1 MPAGRLERSSRG
13 AVARG
18 QVRRPRLP
26 ARRRRRPLR
35 VRAAHLDLR
44 LRRRQRLARESRAR
58 VRGAPARALRRPGGD
73 PRRLLRGAERAGL
86 QRHDARRVDRALRV
100 PFGPGME
107 QLIRLET
114 GLFLKRDRT
123 WNRLGAGTSLDS
135 LLAQPLDEVRRVL
148 EREANAVD
156 APAEPKAL
164 APIES
169 QEVWA
174 AGVTY
179 KRSLAARAEEA
190 VSPDPYEHVYTA
202 ARPELF
208 FKATASRVRGPG
220 DVINIRSDSAWDY
233 APDDRRIRLQIN
245 RAGSVVYAGETSTSA
260 MRRNVPELL
269 EYLGRDQSF
278 AHGCVLLTG
287 TGVVPPQD
295 VTLQDG
301 DEVAIAIDGIGV
313 LSNPV
318 RRHPVKLAP

>member
-1 MPAGRLERSSRG
+1 
-13 AVARG
+13 
-18 QVRRPRLP
+18 
-26 ARRRRRPLR
+26 
-35 VRAAHLDLR
+35 
-44 LRRRQRLARESRAR
+44 
-58 VRGAPARALRRPGGD
+58 
-73 PRRLLRGAERAGL
+73 
-86 QRHDARRVDRALRV
+86 
-100 PFGPGME
+100 ME
-107 QLIRLET
+107 QLIRLES
-114 GLFLKRDRT
+114 GLFVKRDGN

-190 VSPDPYEHVYTA
+190 VSSDPYERVYTA

-220 DVINIRSDSAWDY
+220 DVINIRSDSTWDVPEPELAVVCNSRMEVVGYTIGNDMSSRSIEGENTLYLPQAKVFDGCCALGPAVVLAWDY
-233 APDDRRIRLQIN
+233 VPDDRLIRLQIN

-301 DEVAIAIDGIGV
+301 DEVSIAIDGIGV

-318 RRHPVKLAP
+318 RRHPN